1 MRRYG
6 CGLRGRS
13 VSDRGRTWQQIAA
26 VRAEAA
32 GGRGDILAAVWAW
45 SHGSVPLADLGAM
58 HGTLLAVWRAAR
70 LGSTAVRDTHGPRA
84 AEGHGPTKRAR
95 GRARHRAPR
104 PVR

>member
-6 CGLRGRS
+6 RGLHGRS
-13 VSDRGRTWQQIAA
+13 VSDRGRTWQQISA

-58 HGTLLAVWRAAR
+58 HGALLAVWRAAR
-70 LGSTAVRDTHGPRA
+70 LGSTAVRVTPELVNYRRECALGRRRRRA
-84 AEGHGPTKRAR
+84 VPGWAAR
-95 GRARHRAPR
+95 W
-104 PVR
+104 